1 MTYLLRRDLAAL
13 YTLFIFSFAMVLG
26 VFYDRGF
33 FLIAAMVA
41 GTGLIIDLLDARS
54 HRRALRKDTS
64 T

>member
-1 MTYLLRRDLAAL
+1 L